1 MLSSHQKCDIMLPVK
16 GRWVACPTC
25 GRNAHMKQIRPDTYS
40 RNDVIFCRICK
51 TEYIVDIDEGKC
63 YLSRGQ

>member
-1 MLSSHQKCDIMLPVK
+1 
-16 GRWVACPTC
+16 
-25 GRNAHMKQIRPDTYS
+25 MKQIRPDTYS
-40 RNDVIFCRICK
+40 RNDVIYCRICK